1 MTSFEWQVTEKNPQ
15 KLRTVIMAHGVTR
28 TLLKQIK
35 FHGGQIKV
43 NGAEQLTNYMVTKG
57 DVVTVTLPPEP
68 GNDHVPTSNVTL
80 DIVYEDSNWLIVN
93 KPAGVA
99 SVPAHIYANDSL
111 VNRVKGYYER
121 QRYENQRV
129 HIVTRLDRD
138 TSGLVI
144 FAKHHM
150 AHSVLDKQLK
160 EHTLRKEYLAIVVG
174 NFKHEHVEVNLPIG
188 RDPESFVKRRVA
200 VDGKMAMTEFWV
212 QQHWPQMELIRIQL
226 HTGRTHQIRVHMT
239 ALGHPLLGDWLY
251 NPTNHQMKRQAL
263 HCFQVRFYDPFSNK
277 IISCQAPLPA
287 DMKLAI
293 KRANQ
298 VDVTKV

>member
-1 MTSFEWQVTEKNPQ
+1 MG
-15 KLRTVIMAHGVTR
+15 HGVTR

-35 FHGGQIKV
+35 FHGGQILV
-43 NGAEQLTNYMVTKG
+43 NGTPQLTNFMVQQ
-57 DVVTVTLPPEP
+57 DDIVMVTLPPEP
-68 GNDHVPTSNVTL
+68 GNDHVPASDVPL
-80 DIVYEDSNWLIVN
+80 DVVFEDANWLVVN

-121 QRYENQRV
+121 RHYENQRV

-160 EHTLRKEYLAIVVG
+160 EHTLRKEYLAIVMG
-174 NFKHEHVEVNLPIG
+174 TFKSEHIEVDLPIG
-188 RDPESFVKRRVA
+188 RDPESFVKRRVTD
-200 VDGKMAMTEFWV
+200 DGKMAVTEFWP
-212 QQHWPQMELIRIQL
+212 QQQWDNKSLIKIHL

-239 ALGHPLLGDWLY
+239 ALHHPLLGDWLY
-251 NPTNHQMKRQAL
+251 NPSDQQIQRQAL
-263 HCFQVRFYDPFSNK
+263 HCSRVRFYDPFGDQ
-277 IISCQAPLPA
+277 IISCRADIPA
-287 DMKLAI
+287 DMFSIMK
-293 KRANQ
+293 KRRS
-298 VDVTKV
+298 